1 MNIRTLL
8 LLIILGAIV
17 VFAAFN
23 WNAFMAP
30 TSLYLG
36 FASVQAPLGLIMLGL
51 LVLLTALFLVF
62 VIYLQTSVLLE
73 TRRHAREL
81 QVSRDLA
88 EKAEASRVIELR
100 TFIEMELQR
109 QAALDAEARK
119 VLLARL
125 DQLDRDMS
133 AALEQGTNSI
143 SAYIGQLED
152 RLDRG
157 TQGLAQRPL

>member
-8 LLIILGAIV
+8 LLIILGAIG

-51 LVLLTALFLVF
+51 LVLLTALFLIF
-62 VIYLQTSVLLE
+62 VIYLQTSVLLD

-88 EKAEASRVIELR
+88 DKAEASRVIELR

-109 QAALDAEARK
+109 QATLDAEARK
-119 VLLARL
+119 VLLVRL

>member
-8 LLIILGAIV
+8 LLIILGAIA

-62 VIYLQTSVLLE
+62 VIYLQTSVLLD

-88 EKAEASRVIELR
+88 DKAEASRVIELR

-109 QAALDAEARK
+109 QATLDAEARK
-119 VLLARL
+119 VLLVRL